1 MDVEPGLQA
10 LLIEDGVLRDSPI
23 PQLRGQAGLVHPGI

>member
-10 LLIEDGVLRDSPI
+10 LLIEEGVLRDSPI
-23 PQLRGQAGLVHPGI
+23 PQLGGPAGLIHSGI